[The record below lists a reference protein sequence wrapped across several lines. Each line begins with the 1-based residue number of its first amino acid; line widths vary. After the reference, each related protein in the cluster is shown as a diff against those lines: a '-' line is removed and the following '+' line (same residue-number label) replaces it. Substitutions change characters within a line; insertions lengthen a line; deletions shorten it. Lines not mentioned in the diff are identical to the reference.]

1 MPNPRQITRD
11 FKVSTLNS
19 CDLFFSSPIFFPSS
33 WPTYPAVSWSST
45 SGYPTRISDSTFPKH
60 DCSLLLPYPEPK
72 HSECPLLFVSGTSN
86 KQIRTFFF
94 PFVKSSDLGKCDY
107 PIVPTK
113 TQVPVFWRETH
124 STLAKQRFPFSH
136 GLRSSEKCSQ
146 PMKPSE
152 AEATFILSVNYSY
165 PVSFIF
171 RLVSS
176 VTCMFQ
182 PR

>member
-1 MPNPRQITRD
+1 MS
-11 FKVSTLNS
+11 FKPWTLVTCFFLAQS
-19 CDLFFSSPIFFPSS
+19 FFQVPDLHILLSPGP
-33 WPTYPAVSWSST
+33 PQVA
-45 SGYPTRISDSTFPKH
+45 GYPTRISDSTFPKH

-86 KQIRTFFF
+86 KQIRTFLF
-94 PFVKSSDLGKCDY
+94 PFSYLKSSDLGKCNY
-107 PIVPTK
+107 PVVPTK